1 MIWWSH
7 YKHGRILLREKKT
20 NERHISYGNSIDAM
34 CYTTAFGAYAL
45 SSNSM
50 FENSD
55 SFQKCLKRKHERK
68 AKIQLNGNLSID

>member
-1 MIWWSH
+1 
-7 YKHGRILLREKKT
+7 
-20 NERHISYGNSIDAM
+20 M

-68 AKIQLNGNLSID
+68 ARIQLNGNLSID